1 MKSKSKKHFP
11 TWSQNWLSPCNSIS
25 YEHSYKNQQN
35 NNKLNPRLYSKN
47 YLLEPKCDLFQV
59 YYIQKS
65 ISVINHINKL
75 KKEIYLNTLSQKNIT
90 HIHGI
95 NSEQIRNRDFY
106 KLINNIH

>member
-1 MKSKSKKHFP
+1 MNKSFMNIATK
-11 TWSQNWLSPCNSIS
+11 T
-25 YEHSYKNQQN
+25 
-35 NNKLNPRLYSKN
+35 NKLINKLINKKK

-59 YYIQKS
+59 YYIKKS
-65 ISVINHINKL
+65 ISIINHVNKL

-95 NSEQIRNRDFY
+95 NSEQIRNRDFF